1 MKNTIKKAALYMGM
15 LIGNAAPVFAA
26 DAVREDNSN
35 LFVWG
40 FLAFCALIVIAQL
53 IPAITMMIGVVRGVK
68 NTVAEPAAVEE
79 AVNH

>member
-1 MKNTIKKAALYMGM
+1 MKNTIKKTAMYIGM

-26 DAVREDNSN
+26 EAVREDNSN

-68 NTVAEPAAVEE
+68 DTATEPATVEE
-79 AVNH
+79 AAKQ